1 MQNKKTI
8 LIISI
13 VIVLLLS
20 GVILYLIFRV
30 RNTEKEMLEMVE
42 MASYEKEQLENEY
55 TDMALEVEGQML
67 KIDNDSIFK
76 LLEKEQKRVQLLLEE
91 LRTVKVTNARRIA
104 ELKEELAS
112 VRKVTKYYIAQV
124 DSLNRVNEVL
134 KKENIE
140 VREQMSIATKT
151 IDTLMLQKDKLSQTV
166 RIASQLEAKNIV
178 VDLLNDKGRKTKYV
192 RKVDNIRVS
201 FSISKN
207 ITASVGN
214 KYIYLR
220 IATPDG
226 QVLVKN
232 DANKFLF
239 EDNEIAY
246 SSKKEIE
253 YSGEELQC
261 IIYYKV
267 TETLIEGNYRAD
279 LFVDGHLIGTE
290 EFVIE

>member
-13 VIVLLLS
+13 AIVLLLS
-20 GVILYLIFRV
+20 GVIIYLISRV

-140 VREQMSIATKT
+140 VREKMSIATKT

-220 IATPDG
+220 IATSDG

>member
-13 VIVLLLS
+13 AIVLLLS
-20 GVILYLIFRV
+20 GVIIYLISRV

-67 KIDNDSIFK
+67 KIDNDSIFR

>member
-13 VIVLLLS
+13 AIVLLLS
-20 GVILYLIFRV
+20 GVIIYLISRV

-67 KIDNDSIFK
+67 KIDNDSIFR

-253 YSGEELQC
+253 YSGEDLQC

>member
-13 VIVLLLS
+13 AIVLLLS
-20 GVILYLIFRV
+20 GVIIYLISRV

-91 LRTVKVTNARRIA
+91 LRTVKVTTARRIA

-140 VREQMSIATKT
+140 VREKMSIATKT

-246 SSKKEIE
+246 SSNKEIE

>member
-13 VIVLLLS
+13 AIVLLLS
-20 GVILYLIFRV
+20 GVIIYLISRV

-140 VREQMSIATKT
+140 VREKMSIATKT

-220 IATPDG
+220 IAAPDG

>member
-13 VIVLLLS
+13 AIVLLLS
-20 GVILYLIFRV
+20 GVIIYLISRV

-140 VREQMSIATKT
+140 VREKMSIATKT

-239 EDNEIAY
+239 EDNEIVY

>member
-13 VIVLLLS
+13 AIVLLLS
-20 GVILYLIFRV
+20 GVIIYLISRV

-214 KYIYLR
+214 KHIYLR

>member
-8 LIISI
+8 LVISI
-13 VIVLLLS
+13 AIVLLLS
-20 GVILYLIFRV
+20 GVIIYLISRV

>member
-1 MQNKKTI
+1 MQNKKYI

-13 VIVLLLS
+13 AVVLLLS
-20 GVILYLIFRV
+20 GVVIYLISRV
-30 RNTEKEMLEMVE
+30 RHTEQEMMEMVE

-67 KIDNDSIFK
+67 KINNDSIFK

-134 KKENIE
+134 KQENIQ
-140 VREQMSIATKT
+140 VREQMSLATKT
-151 IDTLMLQKDKLSQTV
+151 IDTLMLEKDKLSKTV
-166 RIASQLEAKNIV
+166 RLASQLEAKDMSV
-178 VDLLNDKGRKTKYV
+178 VLLNDKGRKTKYV
-192 RKVDNIRVS
+192 RKVDNIKVD
-201 FSISKN
+201 FTIAKN
-207 ITASVGN
+207 ITTDAGQKV
-214 KYIYLR
+214 IYLR

-226 QVLVKN
+226 QVLMKN
-232 DANKFLF
+232 DFNKFVF
-239 EDNEIAY
+239 EDKEIAF

-253 YSGEELQC
+253 YSGEDLPC
-261 IIYYKV
+261 VIYYKV
-267 TETLIEGNYRAD
+267 TETLIEGKYRAD

-290 EFVIE
+290 EFIIE

>member
-13 VIVLLLS
+13 AIVLLLS
-20 GVILYLIFRV
+20 GVIIYLISRV

-140 VREQMSIATKT
+140 VREKMSIATKT

-232 DANKFLF
+232 DANKFFF

>member
-13 VIVLLLS
+13 AIVLLLS
-20 GVILYLIFRV
+20 GVIIYLISRV

-140 VREQMSIATKT
+140 VREKMSIATKT

-226 QVLVKN
+226 QVFVKN

>member
-13 VIVLLLS
+13 AIVLLLS
-20 GVILYLIFRV
+20 GVIIYLISRV

-226 QVLVKN
+226 QVFVKN

>member
-13 VIVLLLS
+13 AIVLLLS
-20 GVILYLIFRV
+20 GVIIYLITRV

-140 VREQMSIATKT
+140 VREKMSIATKT

-178 VDLLNDKGRKTKYV
+178 VDLLNDKGR
-192 RKVDNIRVS
+192 
-201 FSISKN
+201 
-207 ITASVGN
+207 
-214 KYIYLR
+214 
-220 IATPDG
+220 
-226 QVLVKN
+226 
-232 DANKFLF
+232 
-239 EDNEIAY
+239 
-246 SSKKEIE
+246 
-253 YSGEELQC
+253 
-261 IIYYKV
+261 
-267 TETLIEGNYRAD
+267 
-279 LFVDGHLIGTE
+279 
-290 EFVIE
+290 

>member
-13 VIVLLLS
+13 AIVLLLS
-20 GVILYLIFRV
+20 GVIIYLISRV

-67 KIDNDSIFK
+67 KIDNDSIFR

-140 VREQMSIATKT
+140 VREKMSIATKT

>member
-13 VIVLLLS
+13 AIVLLLS
-20 GVILYLIFRV
+20 GVIIYLISRV

-67 KIDNDSIFK
+67 KIDNDSIFR

-246 SSKKEIE
+246 SSNKEIE

>member
-13 VIVLLLS
+13 AIVLLLS
-20 GVILYLIFRV
+20 GVIIYLISRV

-76 LLEKEQKRVQLLLEE
+76 LLEKEQKKVQLLLEE

>member
-13 VIVLLLS
+13 AIVLLLS
-20 GVILYLIFRV
+20 GVIIYLISRV

-140 VREQMSIATKT
+140 VREKMSIATKT

-239 EDNEIAY
+239 EDYEIAY

>member
-13 VIVLLLS
+13 AIVLLLS
-20 GVILYLIFRV
+20 GVIIYLISRV

-140 VREQMSIATKT
+140 VREKMPIATKT

>member
-13 VIVLLLS
+13 AIVLLLS
-20 GVILYLIFRV
+20 GVIIYLISRV

-42 MASYEKEQLENEY
+42 MASYEEEQLENEY

-67 KIDNDSIFK
+67 KIDNDSIFR

>member
-13 VIVLLLS
+13 AIVLLLS
-20 GVILYLIFRV
+20 GVIIYLISRV

-55 TDMALEVEGQML
+55 TDMALEVEEQML

-140 VREQMSIATKT
+140 VREKMSIATKT

>member
-13 VIVLLLS
+13 AIVLLLS
-20 GVILYLIFRV
+20 GVIIYLISRV

-112 VRKVTKYYIAQV
+112 VRKITKYYIAQV
-124 DSLNRVNEVL
+124 VSLNRVSEVM

-140 VREQMSIATKT
+140 VREKMSIATKT

>member
-13 VIVLLLS
+13 AIVLLLS
-20 GVILYLIFRV
+20 GVIIYLISRV

-140 VREQMSIATKT
+140 VREKMSIATKT

-290 EFVIE
+290 EFVTE

>member
-13 VIVLLLS
+13 AIVLLLS
-20 GVILYLIFRV
+20 GVIIYLISRV

-67 KIDNDSIFK
+67 KIDNDSILK
-76 LLEKEQKRVQLLLEE
+76 KKKKEQKRVQLLLEE

>member
-13 VIVLLLS
+13 AIVLLLS
-20 GVILYLIFRV
+20 GVIIYLISRV

-67 KIDNDSIFK
+67 KIDNDSIFR

-151 IDTLMLQKDKLSQTV
+151 IDTLMLQKDKLSQTE

>member
-13 VIVLLLS
+13 AIVLLLS
-20 GVILYLIFRV
+20 GVIIYLISRV

-91 LRTVKVTNARRIA
+91 LRTVKVTNAKRIA

>member
-13 VIVLLLS
+13 AIVLLLS
-20 GVILYLIFRV
+20 GVIIYLISRV

-67 KIDNDSIFK
+67 KIDNDSIFR

-267 TETLIEGNYRAD
+267 TETLIEGNYRVD